1 MLIVNLNE
9 PPSLLR
15 NDVTGTN
22 HWIKVKLEGV
32 VSNRSAIGARVL
44 VHSAGKITAQAVV
57 SQSSFYSS
65 NDPRLHFGLGTCL
78 VADVEV
84 FWPNGRHDTFKGL
97 AANQLVTLKEGIG
110 VIPSRG
116 WPPK

>member
-1 MLIVNLNE
+1 M
-9 PPSLLR
+9 
-15 NDVTGTN
+15 
-22 HWIKVKLEGV
+22 
-32 VSNRSAIGARVL
+32 
-44 VHSAGKITAQAVV
+44 

-65 NDPRLHFGLGTCL
+65 NDPRLHFGLGSSR

-97 AANQLVTLKEGIG
+97 AANQLVTVKEGTG
-110 VIPSRG
+110 VIPGRG